1 MESAY
6 HWEEID
12 MSCRR
17 LAFVVVS
24 ATLILGSLSLT
35 GCVTSKAVLT
45 SSYSSTNHYGK
56 VYMMAMDT
64 THDPRGVQPKV
75 ADKLRAM
82 GLEVEMVDP
91 EKVKDRQGTGFMVSE
106 RGHIL
111 TCAHAVGDE
120 KEATIWVG
128 GERVYADVVLIDTNA
143 DIALLKPQTELTNQ
157 LRRLWIVPDA
167 KPAMGQDVYTI
178 GFPLSDI
185 LGKSARFT
193 KGLVSATVGEQD
205 DPKHLQVSAEVQPG
219 NSGSPLLDENGKVIG
234 MIDSSLNAA
243 GVFASTGGALP
254 QNVNFAVKAE
264 VLVDFLKQAGLP
276 AGPTGDVATA
286 KQPFDQVKDSV
297 VLVRSGKVLPGDEER
312 SELWCRIHYVYF
324 WDLYWRFRYFSLDF
338 YDVKS
343 RKLVLHAA
351 QNGDNLNP
359 EDATI
364 KSTCKKIRTQ
374 LFPGLAPPE

>member
-1 MESAY
+1 
-6 HWEEID
+6 

-64 THDPRGVQPKV
+64 MHDPRGVQPKV

-91 EKVKDRQGTGFMVSE
+91 EKVKDRQGTGFIVSE
-106 RGHIL
+106 LGHIL

-120 KEATIWVG
+120 KVATIWLG

-193 KGLVSATVGEQD
+193 KGLVSATVGAQD
-205 DPKHLQVSAEVQPG
+205 
-219 NSGSPLLDENGKVIG
+219 
-234 MIDSSLNAA
+234 
-243 GVFASTGGALP
+243 
-254 QNVNFAVKAE
+254 
-264 VLVDFLKQAGLP
+264 
-276 AGPTGDVATA
+276 
-286 KQPFDQVKDSV
+286 
-297 VLVRSGKVLPGDEER
+297 
-312 SELWCRIHYVYF
+312 
-324 WDLYWRFRYFSLDF
+324 
-338 YDVKS
+338 
-343 RKLVLHAA
+343 
-351 QNGDNLNP
+351 
-359 EDATI
+359 
-364 KSTCKKIRTQ
+364 
-374 LFPGLAPPE
+374 